1 MTISTFTFFFFVI
14 AVFIL
19 YFIFPKK
26 WRWIVLLASSL
37 VFYAFSDI
45 RYFLYIGIT
54 AVTVYFAA
62 LDQQKLNLVRDEKLK
77 ELADREQKKALRAE
91 YKAKKRSH
99 LGACIGLNLAI
110 LIVLKYT
117 NLFVGEFEPP
127 AFFANQAGT
136 GLLMPLGISFYT
148 FQAVGYLIDV
158 YNGKVKAETNFAK
171 FALFVSFFPQII
183 QGPISRFDQLA
194 PQLYEG
200 HSFDF
205 DRMKSGL
212 ELTLWGYIKKLVIAD
227 LTFNFVWEIVCDYQ
241 DCSGTAI
248 VFAMLLYSARGF
260 ADFSGGI
267 DIMRGICQVLG
278 IDLPVNFRQPYLSRS
293 LSEFWRRW
301 HITLGEWFKD
311 YVFFPLATSRP
322 YNALG
327 RLLRKKFS
335 RKTADRVCTSVVS
348 LVTFVLIGM
357 WHGNSFG
364 YVIYGFWHG
373 LIIAVSTMLTDVF
386 PVIYK
391 KLHIDPESWY
401 WKTFQVVRT
410 YILVVL
416 GLYLVLPLN
425 YMDGVEMLKMS
436 VMGPFQEL
444 SSLRNVLTK
453 YHFYREFPVVMY
465 GIAVMVLSAIPAAM
479 GIDLREKLNKMPFPI
494 QWVILIAG
502 IIYVCVFGAYGDA
515 YDATSFIYQ
524 VF

>member
-1 MTISTFTFFFFVI
+1 MLISTFTFFFFVL

-26 WRWIVLLASSL
+26 WRWVVLLASSV
-37 VFYAFSDI
+37 VFYASMDL

-54 AVTVYFAA
+54 AVSAYFTA
-62 LDQQKLNLVRDEKLK
+62 LDQNKLNLLRDETLQR
-77 ELADREQKKALRAE
+77 LTDREEKKAARAE
-91 YKAKKRSH
+91 FKSKKRRH
-99 LGACIGLNLAI
+99 VGACIALNFGI
-110 LIVLKYT
+110 LIILKYT
-117 NLFVGEFEPP
+117 YLLTGEFEPP
-127 AFFANQAGT
+127 AFFANEAGT
-136 GLLMPLGISFYT
+136 GLLLPLGISFYT
-148 FQAVGYLIDV
+148 FQTVGYLVDV
-158 YNGKVKAETNFAK
+158 YNGKVQPERNFAK

-200 HSFDF
+200 HDFDF

-212 ELTLWGYIKKLVIAD
+212 ELVLWGYIKKLVIAD
-227 LTFNFVWEIVCDYQ
+227 LTFAFVWEIVCDYQ

-267 DIMRGICQVLG
+267 DIMRGICEVLG
-278 IDLPVNFRQPYLSRS
+278 ITLPSNFRQPYLSRS

-311 YVFFPLATSRP
+311 YVFFPLATSKP

-335 RKTADRVCTSVVS
+335 RKTSDRVCTSVVS
-348 LVTFVLIGM
+348 LITFVLIGM
-357 WHGNSFG
+357 WHGNSWG
-364 YVIYGFWHG
+364 YVVYGFWHG
-373 LIIAVSTMLTDVF
+373 LIIAISTMLTDVF
-386 PVIYK
+386 PIIYK
-391 KLHIDPESWY
+391 KLHINPEGWY
-401 WKTFQVVRT
+401 WKIFQVVRT
-410 YILVVL
+410 YILVVM

-425 YMDGVEMLKMS
+425 WLDGVEMLKMS
-436 VMGPFQEL
+436 FVGPFQEL
-444 SSLRNVLTK
+444 STMRNVLTK
-453 YHFYREFPVVMY
+453 YHFYREFPIVMY
-465 GIAVMVLSAIPAAM
+465 GIAVMVLSAIPAAF
-479 GIDLREKLNKMPFPI
+479 GINLREKLNKLPFPI

-502 IIYVCVFGAYGDA
+502 ILYVCVYGAYGEA